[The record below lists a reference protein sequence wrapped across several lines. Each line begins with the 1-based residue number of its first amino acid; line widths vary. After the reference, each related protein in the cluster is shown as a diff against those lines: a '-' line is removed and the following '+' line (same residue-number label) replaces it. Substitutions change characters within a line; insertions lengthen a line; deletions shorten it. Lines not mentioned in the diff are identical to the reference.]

1 MQVLQDLPPCKHFL
15 RVGKHYPFPMTLDPD
30 CIFCKIIEGV
40 IPAEILYRNE
50 NVLAFNDL
58 NPQAPTHILIIPTLH
73 AKNVAEISTISP
85 TIIAAMHR
93 AADEIATEKG
103 LTGYRSVFNTGADA
117 GQSVFHAH
125 LHLLGGRGLAWPP
138 G

>member
-1 MQVLQDLPPCKHFL
+1 
-15 RVGKHYPFPMTLDPD
+15 MTLDPE
-30 CIFCKIIEGV
+30 CIFCKIIEGQ
-40 IPAEILYRNE
+40 IPAEIIYRNE

-58 NPQAPTHILIIPTLH
+58 NPQAPTHVLIIPTLH
-73 AKNVAEISTISP
+73 AENAAAVSVISP

-93 AADEIATEKG
+93 AADEIAAVKG
-103 LTGYRSVFNTGADA
+103 LTGYRTVFNSGADA

-125 LHLLGGRGLAWPP
+125 LHLLGGRVLAWPP